1 MQLNSINPILVF
13 SVTISKN
20 FEIIGTDSDNDA
32 VFLKSSTVLNIKLCQ
47 DYWLIKV
54 VELSPPHTAV

>member
-32 VFLKSSTVLNIKLCQ
+32 VFLKSSTVLNIKLF
-47 DYWLIKV
+47 
-54 VELSPPHTAV
+54 